1 MFLGFILGIIF
12 TVLAAAGAGYMV
24 VTNGVIDASAA
35 AKPGAVEH
43 WAARNSLR
51 ATLKR
56 DSPQEAN
63 PVQLTDANL
72 NAGIKLYATHCA
84 ICHGTA
90 AGNKAATPIAK
101 GLNPKPPQ
109 LGSHGVEDDPEG
121 WTFWKIKNGI
131 RWTGM
136 PAWHDVLNDQ
146 DIWTLTLFLKHMD
159 QLPPGPKAA
168 WQAVTASETAE
179 SLGSNKQEPE
189 KPQ

>member
-1 MFLGFILGIIF
+1 MFLGFILGIIL

-24 VTNGVIDASAA
+24 ITDGVIDASAA
-35 AKPGAVEH
+35 AKPGAIEK

-56 DSPQEAN
+56 DAPQEAN
-63 PVQLTDANL
+63 PVALTDANL
-72 NAGIKLYATHCA
+72 NAGIKLYANHCA
-84 ICHGTA
+84 VCHGTA
-90 AGNKAATPIAK
+90 AGNSSATAIAK
-101 GLNPKPPQ
+101 GENPKPPQ
-109 LGSHGVEDDPEG
+109 LGGHGVENDPEG

-136 PAWHDVLNDQ
+136 PAWKDALSDQ
-146 DIWTLTLFLKHMD
+146 DIWTLALFLKHMD

-168 WQAVTASETAE
+168 WQAVKASEAAE
-179 SLGSNKQEPE
+179 SLGSNNSKPE